1 MRSYKYPLRS
11 FKVVCGGETPEARHE
26 RVQTEIMDR
35 ETAKMNA
42 ERFADPII
50 LSGTPEQQ
58 VKELLFAVGTYEK
71 DLAFYRKHTQQLER
85 KIKQLEAQIKNT

>member
-1 MRSYKYPLRS
+1 MRT
-11 FKVVCGGETPEARHE
+11 FKVVCGGETPETRHD

-50 LSGTPEQQ
+50 LSGTTEEK
-58 VKELLFAVGTYEK
+58 VKELLYVVETYEQ
-71 DLAFYRKHTQQLER
+71 DLAFYRKHTQQLEQ
-85 KIKQLEAQIKNT
+85 KIKALEARIQNT